1 MMLKPQNIV
10 FRKLDDAEGELVL
23 IDSVGN
29 SDLLPLCDYS
39 AFFARRK
46 ILRKW
51 RRFEASLTTQP
62 AVSSSLHQI
71 IKNRLQGTAI

>member
-10 FRKLDDAEGELVL
+10 FRKLSDVDGDLVL

-29 SDLLPLCDYS
+29 SDLLPICDYS
-39 AFFARRK
+39 GFFARQK

-51 RRFEASLTTQP
+51 RRFETSLITQP
-62 AVSSSLHQI
+62 TVSNSLHQT
-71 IKNRLQGTAI
+71 IKNRLQVTAI